1 MPGSCQPFGVRQ
13 WLQTSSQLRTGDVN
27 NIYETSYSRLSE
39 QDLQKN
45 VLALNPAAGW
55 VKGGGQ
61 EL

>member
-13 WLQTSSQLRTGDVN
+13 WLQTSSQLRTGDVY

-45 VLALNPAAGW
+45 MLALNPAA
-55 VKGGGQ
+55 K
-61 EL
+61 